1 MKHSPADRAKL
12 DEAKTFAGYR
22 AARINP
28 ESGAMIVMV
37 QSAEA
42 GLEDDPELP
51 WATFCHD
58 HANLVCHE
66 TQENARGW
74 MSDPMTWCEDCR
86 GAASYPGRKRPSPA

>member
-28 ESGAMIVMV
+28 HSGTMIVLV

-42 GLEDDPELP
+42 GLEDDPSTP
-51 WATFCHD
+51 WTTFCHD

-66 TQENARGW
+66 TQEQALSW
-74 MSDPMTWCEDCR
+74 MADPMTWCEECAE
-86 GAASYPGRKRPSPA
+86 AASYPGRTRSTAA